1 MKRNNSSLLSI
12 EKKKPYHQGFS
23 NISSSFTLHAGTQ
36 PQQYSQRCIAEGVSD
51 FCAGCSEMLLTT
63 HVDAARQEDTARQTD
78 TVRQMDGAFE
88 IWQDHADIL
97 S

>member
-1 MKRNNSSLLSI
+1 MWPCSH
-12 EKKKPYHQGFS
+12 PFG
-23 NISSSFTLHAGTQ
+23 
-36 PQQYSQRCIAEGVSD
+36 IAEGDTD
-51 FCAGCSEMLLTT
+51 FRAGCSEVLLTS

-78 TVRQMDGAFE
+78 TVRQMDGAFD